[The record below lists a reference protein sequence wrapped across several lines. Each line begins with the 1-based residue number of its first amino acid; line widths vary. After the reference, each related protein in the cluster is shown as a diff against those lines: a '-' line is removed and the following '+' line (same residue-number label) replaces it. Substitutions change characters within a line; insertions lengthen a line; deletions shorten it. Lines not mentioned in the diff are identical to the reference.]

1 MAYTTINKSTD
12 YFNTKLFT
20 GTGSSNAVTGV
31 GFQPD
36 LTWIKNRSNTDSH
49 SLYDAVRGVTKR
61 LKSDSAGAETTQS
74 NGLTAFGTDGFTVGD
89 HSGVNGSGNAIVSW
103 NWKANGAGSSNS
115 DGSLSST
122 VSVNQTAGFSIVTYT
137 GSSSASTV
145 GHGLNAVPKMII
157 TKTRASGYE
166 WAVYHNAM
174 GNEKHLLLDTNGA
187 MGDGEYWNDTTP
199 TSSVFSLGGQKIN
212 VNYSGQTYVAYCFAE
227 KTGYSK
233 FGSYVGNGN
242 ADGTFVYTGFKPA
255 WVLTKAADATYQWYI
270 FDNKR
275 PENSNPNNTRLFAE
289 ANNGE
294 STSTNT
300 LNFLSNGF
308 QITASDA
315 QINGDGT
322 IIAYLA
328 IAEDP
333 AKYAQGAGVELGTEK
348 FLEKGAGETSYP
360 EDNFK
365 TVHWT
370 GNGGFQTIDDVGFK
384 PGFVWTQARS
394 FGNYPQTFDSIRG
407 VTKELEPATTSGEAT
422 NADSLTSFTD
432 NGFILGSSNKL
443 AFEASKK
450 VSENTSHYNPL
461 YIYGG
466 VGMGKTH
473 LLNSTGLALKETNKV
488 MFISAERFMYQF
500 VKCIKSNDMV
510 KFKEY
515 FRNAD
520 VFLIDDIQF
529 MNGKE
534 AMQEEFFHT
543 FNALLDKG
551 SQIIISADRPPNKLN
566 KIQERIKSR
575 FSGGLVIDIQQPD
588 YDLRYKII
596 KLKTD
601 ELNKY
606 YSGQI
611 SISDEIQKFISLELK
626 NSIRELVGALN
637 RIVSFSRIYNKVP
650 NLSETK
656 IVLLS
661 LIHI

>member
-1 MAYTTINKSTD
+1 MKNK
-12 YFNTKLFT
+12 
-20 GTGSSNAVTGV
+20 
-31 GFQPD
+31 
-36 LTWIKNRSNTDSH
+36 
-49 SLYDAVRGVTKR
+49 
-61 LKSDSAGAETTQS
+61 
-74 NGLTAFGTDGFTVGD
+74 
-89 HSGVNGSGNAIVSW
+89 
-103 NWKANGAGSSNS
+103 
-115 DGSLSST
+115 
-122 VSVNQTAGFSIVTYT
+122 
-137 GSSSASTV
+137 
-145 GHGLNAVPKMII
+145 
-157 TKTRASGYE
+157 
-166 WAVYHNAM
+166 
-174 GNEKHLLLDTNGA
+174 
-187 MGDGEYWNDTTP
+187 
-199 TSSVFSLGGQKIN
+199 
-212 VNYSGQTYVAYCFAE
+212 
-227 KTGYSK
+227 
-233 FGSYVGNGN
+233 
-242 ADGTFVYTGFKPA
+242 
-255 WVLTKAADATYQWYI
+255 
-270 FDNKR
+270 
-275 PENSNPNNTRLFAE
+275 
-289 ANNGE
+289 
-294 STSTNT
+294 NT
-300 LNFLSNGF
+300 LNKNEIQKVDWEKIQLEMKNKFGKDIFESWLRK
-308 QITASDA
+308 
-315 QINGDGT
+315 IN
-322 IIAYLA
+322 
-328 IAEDP
+328 
-333 AKYAQGAGVELGTEK
+333 
-348 FLEKGAGETSYP
+348 F
-360 EDNFK
+360 
-365 TVHWT
+365 
-370 GNGGFQTIDDVGFK
+370 
-384 PGFVWTQARS
+384 
-394 FGNYPQTFDSIRG
+394 
-407 VTKELEPATTSGEAT
+407 SGEFNDYILLSVST
-422 NADSLTSFTD
+422 RFLRDWITSRYLDQILQIVKSHKNEINRIEISIADNDKEDINDNDKNIINSSSSNNNVSFIKD
-432 NGFILGSSNKL
+432 FFFQYNRIDPNKNFENFILGSSNKL

-473 LLNSTGLALKETNKV
+473 LLNSIGLALKETNKV

-500 VKCIKSNDMV
+500 VKSIKSNDMV

-611 SISDEIQKFISLELK
+611 SISDEIQKFISLEVK

-656 IVLLS
+656 IVLKDLLNMSENKVTVDTIQSLVCKFFKISKNEMLS
-661 LIHI
+661 SRRSRYLVRPRQTAIYLTKLLTSKSLPEIGREFSNRDHTTVIHSIKTIENLKKNDTELCANIDSLKNQILYNNTNEI